1 MPGGVGNARG
11 ERERA
16 GTSVSAGSKRRMT
29 IRQETEADFL
39 EISEITRAAFR
50 GDYEVALIEKLR
62 GARLV
67 IVSLV
72 AVDDG
77 SVIGHIL
84 FSELGVEVDGR
95 RVKSAA
101 LAPMAVQPNRQR
113 QGIGSKLIESG
124 LGSLRDRGY
133 EAVIVL
139 GHPEYYPRFGFSAA
153 LAESLTAPFRGKIFM
168 GLELVPG
175 SFSGRTGSVKYPEAF
190 GV

>member
-1 MPGGVGNARG
+1 
-11 ERERA
+11 
-16 GTSVSAGSKRRMT
+16 MT
-29 IRQETEADFL
+29 IREETEADFL
-39 EISEITRAAFR
+39 GITEITRTAFA
-50 GDYEVALIEKLR
+50 GDYEVPLIEKLR

-72 AVDDG
+72 AVDDE

-84 FSELGVEVDGR
+84 FSELGVEIDGR

-101 LAPMAVQPNRQR
+101 LAPLAVQPNRQR

-124 LGSLRDRGY
+124 LGSLRACGY

-139 GHPEYYPRFGFSAA
+139 GHPNYYPRFGFSAA
-153 LAESLTAPFRGKIFM
+153 LTESLTAPFHGKEFM

-175 SFSGRTGSVKYPEAF
+175 SLSGRTGSVKYPEAF

>member
-1 MPGGVGNARG
+1 
-11 ERERA
+11 
-16 GTSVSAGSKRRMT
+16 MT
-29 IRQETEADFL
+29 IREETEADFL
-39 EISEITRAAFR
+39 EITQITRAAFR

-77 SVIGHIL
+77 SVIGHVL

-101 LAPMAVQPNRQR
+101 LAPIAVQPNRQR

-124 LGSLRDRGY
+124 LESLRNRGY

-139 GHPEYYPRFGFSAA
+139 GHPDYYPRFGFSADLTGT
-153 LAESLTAPFRGKIFM
+153 LAAPFSGKAFM

-175 SFSGRTGSVKYPEAF
+175 SLSGQKGSVKYPEAF

>member
-1 MPGGVGNARG
+1 
-11 ERERA
+11 
-16 GTSVSAGSKRRMT
+16 MT
-29 IRQETEADFL
+29 IREESEADL
-39 EISEITRAAFR
+39 IGIAEVTRAAFE

-62 GARLV
+62 SAGLI

-72 AVDDG
+72 AVDEG

-84 FSELGVEVDGR
+84 FSELRVEVDGR

-101 LAPMAVQPNRQR
+101 LAPLAVQPDRQR
-113 QGIGSKLIESG
+113 QGLGSKLIETG

-139 GHPEYYPRFGFSAA
+139 GHPDCYPRFGFSAA
-153 LAESLTAPFRGKIFM
+153 LTESLTAPFHGKAFM

-175 SFSGRTGSVKYPEAF
+175 SLSGRTGSVQYLEAF